1 MNGSVV
7 RHLQLNLVTVN
18 LISRTHIKVE
28 GENQTTGFPRTT
40 TGELRCMHCPH
51 PTTIKIK

>member
-7 RHLQLNLVTVN
+7 RHLQLNLATVN
-18 LISRTHIKVE
+18 LISRIHIKVE

-40 TGELRCMHCPH
+40 TGCMYYGTCTT
-51 PTTIKIK
+51 PTPPQ